1 MKLSPESSNTKQNKS
16 TNIISGDSSDHL
28 SSDESSTIV
37 EDATVEKYEADNRDS
52 DVLNL
57 RKLGFFRL

>member
-52 DVLNL
+52 DVA
-57 RKLGFFRL
+57 

>member
-16 TNIISGDSSDHL
+16 TNIISGDSSDDL

-37 EDATVEKYEADNRDS
+37 KDATVEKYEADNRDS
-52 DVLNL
+52 DVA
-57 RKLGFFRL
+57 